1 MEDHRNGSKIT
12 RTETQASGGSK
23 EGVPLRANR
32 RVGARCYSVRGRLCL
47 CIARLSTGSFG
58 LKCPAIAVSCGLSM
72 AATDKLKLLAS
83 GKEAD
88 SRSAAVPDAVPATE
102 EDDLPIPSDINT
114 VFLGGLFLLGIL
126 AACYVA
132 AEIVLPI
139 VLAFVLSLV
148 LHPAMRALE
157 RVHLPRGIAAMLII
171 LVLFGTLG
179 GLGLALSGP
188 AASWAQEL
196 PAGIPKLQERLSFLS
211 RPIAAFQKFADQ
223 AQGLAQGDQPKA
235 VPVAVQGS
243 ALSDRLLTGTRSLA
257 GGLLETVLVLFF
269 LLVSGDTFLRRL
281 VEILPRFKNKRQA
294 VDISQQIERDV
305 SAYLF
310 TITIM
315 NLAVGVATGAV
326 MALCGM
332 SDPVLWGT
340 IAFLLNYIPVLG
352 PMTGVVVFLLA
363 GLLSIN
369 SLWVAFLPAGLYL
382 LIHLVEGETVTP
394 MLLARR
400 FTINPV
406 LVILSLVFWYWM
418 WGVPGAILST
428 PMLAITKIICDRIR
442 PLMAFGHFMEG

>member
-1 MEDHRNGSKIT
+1 MAD
-12 RTETQASGGSK
+12 
-23 EGVPLRANR
+23 
-32 RVGARCYSVRGRLCL
+32 
-47 CIARLSTGSFG
+47 IA
-58 LKCPAIAVSCGLSM
+58 
-72 AATDKLKLLAS
+72 KLKLLSSRRA
-83 GKEAD
+83 AD
-88 SRSAAVPDAVPATE
+88 VPTAVAPTAAAAD
-102 EDDLPIPSDINT
+102 EDDLPIPSDIKA
-114 VFLGGLFLLGIL
+114 VFLGGLFLLAMLG
-126 AACYVA
+126 ACYVA
-132 AEIVLPI
+132 SDIILPI

-148 LHPAMRALE
+148 LQPAMRALE
-157 RVHLPRGIAAMLII
+157 RVRLPRGIAAVFLI

-179 GLGLALSGP
+179 GLGAALSGP
-188 AASWAQEL
+188 AASWAQKL
-196 PAGIPKLQERLSFLS
+196 PTGIPKLEERLSFLS
-211 RPIAAFQKFADQ
+211 RPIAAVQKFVDQ
-223 AQGLAQGDQPKA
+223 AQGLTLGGETKA

-243 ALSDRLLTGTRSLA
+243 GLSDRLLSGTRSFA
-257 GGLLETVLVLFF
+257 SGLLETVLVLFF

-281 VEILPRFKNKRQA
+281 VEILPRFKDKRQA
-294 VDISQQIERDV
+294 VDISQQIESDV

-315 NLAVGVATGAV
+315 NLAVGVAIGTV
-326 MALCGM
+326 MMFCGVG
-332 SDPVLWGT
+332 DPVLWGT
-340 IAFLLNYIPVLG
+340 VAFLLNYIPILG
-352 PMTGVVVFLLA
+352 PMIGVAVFLLA

-442 PLMAFGHFMEG
+442 PLMAFGHFMEA

>member
-1 MEDHRNGSKIT
+1 
-12 RTETQASGGSK
+12 
-23 EGVPLRANR
+23 
-32 RVGARCYSVRGRLCL
+32 
-47 CIARLSTGSFG
+47 
-58 LKCPAIAVSCGLSM
+58 M
-72 AATDKLKLLAS
+72 AAIEKLKLLAS
-83 GKEAD
+83 RKAAD
-88 SRSAAVPDAVPATE
+88 HPSAAAVPAAAADD
-102 EDDLPIPSDINT
+102 EDDLPIPSDSKT
-114 VFLGGLFLLGIL
+114 VFLGGLFLLAML

-132 AEIVLPI
+132 SEIVLPI

-148 LHPAMRALE
+148 LQPAMRVLE
-157 RVHLPRGIAAMLII
+157 RVRLPRGVAAMLVI

-179 GLGLALSGP
+179 GLGTALSGP
-188 AASWAQEL
+188 AASWAQKL
-196 PAGIPKLQERLSFLS
+196 PTGIPKLQERLSFLS

-223 AQGLAQGDQPKA
+223 AQGLAQGDAPKA

-243 ALSDRLLTGTRSLA
+243 GLSDRLLTGTRSFA
-257 GGLLETVLVLFF
+257 SALLETVLVLFF

-294 VDISQQIERDV
+294 VDISQQIESDV

-315 NLAVGVATGAV
+315 NLAVGVATGTV
-326 MALCGM
+326 MAICGVG
-332 SDPVLWGT
+332 DPVLWGT
-340 IAFLLNYIPVLG
+340 VAFLLNYIPILG
-352 PMTGVVVFLLA
+352 PMLGVVVFLLA

-369 SLWVAFLPAGLYL
+369 SLWAAFLPAGLYL
-382 LIHLVEGETVTP
+382 LIHLVEGETATP

-418 WGVPGAILST
+418 WGVPGAVLST